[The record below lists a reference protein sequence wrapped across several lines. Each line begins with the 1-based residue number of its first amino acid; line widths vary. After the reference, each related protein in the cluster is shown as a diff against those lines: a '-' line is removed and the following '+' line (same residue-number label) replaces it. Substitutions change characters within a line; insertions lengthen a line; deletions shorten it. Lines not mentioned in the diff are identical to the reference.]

1 MARPNDLF
9 YFQFLHWWQKQIGI
23 KKRKFEKKLLKIWKT
38 FINISKPQ
46 NWKNTMG
53 RLKGWF
59 CQKKKVA
66 QSHSIFLYLEEK
78 RFQMVIF
85 RHKFLRFKHN
95 RFIFYS
101 ALGASHMCNQ
111 ICLRL
116 GSARICSYLTQPPSS
131 HNWKKKSWTWFRD
144 PKKGKTKTK
153 NANFYKF
160 WILSSLTPFHI
171 AASSHDFWEWNPP
184 CYLLHVVFW
193 HGYFCIDLVCRSLFC
208 VQSSSLCRNLLQ

>member
-1 MARPNDLF
+1 
-9 YFQFLHWWQKQIGI
+9 
-23 KKRKFEKKLLKIWKT
+23 
-38 FINISKPQ
+38 
-46 NWKNTMG
+46 MG

-59 CQKKKVA
+59 CEKKKLHKVA
-66 QSHSIFLYLEEK
+66 LYLEEK

-85 RHKFLRFKHN
+85 RHKFLKFKHK

-116 GSARICSYLTQPPSS
+116 HQWSPTHMYLGSARICSHLTQPPSS

-171 AASSHDFWEWNPP
+171 AASSHDFWEWIPP
-184 CYLLHVVFW
+184 YYLLHVVFW
-193 HGYFCIDLVCRSLFC
+193 HGYFCIILVYKSLSC
-208 VQSSSLCRNLLQ
+208 VQSSSLCRNFTTVMAQGWLLL